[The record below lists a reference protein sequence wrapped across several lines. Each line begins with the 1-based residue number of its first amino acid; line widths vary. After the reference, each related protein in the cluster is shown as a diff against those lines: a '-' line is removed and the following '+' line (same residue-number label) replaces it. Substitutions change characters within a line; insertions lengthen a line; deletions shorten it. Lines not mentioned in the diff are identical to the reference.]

1 MDNAT
6 LTRLLRAADK
16 VEIIEL
22 LSRYHQAI
30 DANDWEALP
39 SIFTADAEC
48 HYLRQEETFGIA
60 GSNLVGLAA
69 IREFLVDALT
79 PVDTM
84 HSMTNH
90 VFTMLE
96 EDRALTRSYLT
107 AKGGTLGI
115 YDVDHVR
122 TADGWRI
129 RRLTLDEHFEPA
141 TLEALREQRRLA
153 LEERV
158 RSSSEMDTLSNTTG
172 ACRRRAAP

>member
-1 MDNAT
+1 MDDAT

-22 LSRYHQAI
+22 LSRYHQTI
-30 DANDWEALP
+30 DAKDWDALP
-39 SIFTADAEC
+39 GIFTADAEC
-48 HYLRQEETFGIA
+48 RYLRQEETFGIP
-60 GSNLVGLAA
+60 GDELVGLAA
-69 IREFLVDALT
+69 ITDFLVDAIT

-96 EDRALTRSYLT
+96 GDRARTRSYLA
-107 AKGGTLGI
+107 AKGGTFGI
-115 YDVDHVR
+115 YEIEHLR

-153 LEERV
+153 LQERA
-158 RSSSEMDTLSNTTG
+158 RS
-172 ACRRRAAP
+172 